1 MAEFEMQH
9 IFVISRMNATEQETA
24 MWCYRAIRVNLTT
37 PLLPAIAQQPRLSG
51 NRKPFALIISPSCI
65 GHASIYL
72 SLLLYLSLRG
82 GHMRASFS
90 HCHCLSLICINRSLC
105 HRTARA
111 VLLPFSFLVWL
122 GGGRASQLERYQQ
135 L

>member
-65 GHASIYL
+65 YVSISPVV
-72 SLLLYLSLRG
+72 SLVAGWLCR
-82 GHMRASFS
+82 HMRASFS

-122 GGGRASQLERYQQ
+122 GGGRASQLEWYQQ